1 MTDQKEWG
9 VAADLRKILSDDNGN
24 LSSKRV
30 LSVSWG
36 LAVLVVWSY
45 VSVRSRTLAAI
56 PWEVCG
62 TVFTLASVTAAG
74 KWGEKPPPPGT

>member
-1 MTDQKEWG
+1 MADQKEWG
-9 VAADLRKILSDDNGN
+9 IAADIRRIISDDNGH

-36 LAVLVVWSY
+36 LGVLFVWIFASIKGPGI
-45 VSVRSRTLAAI
+45 AAL

-62 TVFTLASVTAAG
+62 VVFSLAGVTAAG
-74 KWGEKPPPPGT
+74 KWGEKPSGT

>member
-1 MTDQKEWG
+1 MSDQKEWG
-9 VAADLRKILSDDNGN
+9 IAADVRKILSDDAGN

-36 LAVLVVWSY
+36 LGVLSVWTYASIKSMT
-45 VSVRSRTLAAI
+45 VAAI

-62 TVFTLASVTAAG
+62 VVFSLAGVTAAG
-74 KWGEKPPPPGT
+74 KWGEKSPGT